1 MAGKILEI
9 KNLRK
14 SFGQDLGLTDL
25 SLTLPEH
32 SVKVLIGASGSG
44 KSTLLRCVNLLE
56 AIDDGEI
63 FLDGEDISA
72 YGIDPDVVRSSI
84 GSVFQSFNLFPHL
97 SVLENITLAPRH
109 VHGKSKMAA
118 TNEAMELLARF
129 GLAEKAD
136 QYPDL
141 LSGGQQQR
149 VAILRAV
156 INRPKVLLLDEV
168 TSALDPILIAEVLS
182 LISELN
188 TAGMTM
194 MIATHEMG
202 FARQVADEL
211 LFLHNGRICEVGD
224 PAILLESPKTPEL
237 QDFLAALRG
246 AGRL

>member
-1 MAGKILEI
+1 MRNILEI
-9 KNLRK
+9 RNLRK
-14 SFGQDLGLTDL
+14 SFGPDLVLADL
-25 SLTLPEH
+25 SVALPEH

-44 KSTLLRCVNLLE
+44 KSTLLRCINLLE
-56 AIDDGEI
+56 SIDDGEI

-72 YGIDPDVVRSSI
+72 FGVDPDRIRSSI

-97 SVLENITLAPRH
+97 TVLENITLAPRH
-109 VHGKSKMAA
+109 VHKKPRVDADA
-118 TNEAMELLARF
+118 EARELLARF

-182 LISELN
+182 LISELK
-188 TAGMTM
+188 AGGMTM

-211 LFLHNGRICEVGD
+211 LFLHNGQICEVGD
-224 PAILLESPKTPEL
+224 PASLLENPQTPEL
-237 QDFLAALRG
+237 RAFLTALRG